1 MLKVT
6 GDIEQVKIATKFRA
20 EGATP
25 RKLSGKR
32 TVKNNNSGKQALASP
47 KE

>member
-1 MLKVT
+1 MFEVT
-6 GDIEQVKIATKFRA
+6 GDIESVDIATKFKA

-32 TVKNNNSGKQALASP
+32 TVK
-47 KE
+47 